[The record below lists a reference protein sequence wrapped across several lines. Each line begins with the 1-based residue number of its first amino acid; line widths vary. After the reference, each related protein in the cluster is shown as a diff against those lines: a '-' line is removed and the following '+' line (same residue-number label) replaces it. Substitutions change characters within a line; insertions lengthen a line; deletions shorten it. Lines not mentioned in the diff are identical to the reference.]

1 MTSVFVVYIT
11 CTCIIYFLLKEIESH
26 PAFMKDVDYTKPLS
40 KEMEGLMR
48 LKYEQQDPTSISLL
62 HEHL

>member
-1 MTSVFVVYIT
+1 MNCFQ
-11 CTCIIYFLLKEIESH
+11 EIETH

-48 LKYEQQDPTSISLL
+48 IKYEQQDPTCTSLL
-62 HEHL
+62 Q

>member
-1 MTSVFVVYIT
+1 MYIVPH
-11 CTCIIYFLLKEIESH
+11 LLKEIESH